1 MRPIKWH
8 NTGRRVRLVAT
19 LLVAMLCIASCSNER
34 NIVVMA
40 DVDIANWS
48 EPKSVTLKNDIG
60 KCTGELTI
68 VMHVNRY
75 FKAKEV
81 ELEIVSRTADS
92 LRLSEKIS
100 SRPTIEWPAPSAHS
114 VDVEIPYR
122 HNVEMR
128 REGPY
133 TYTITPL
140 KPLQGVE
147 SVGISFRTKTN

>member
-1 MRPIKWH
+1 MRHIEWH
-8 NTGRRVRLVAT
+8 NIGRKVLSAVIMLAVA
-19 LLVAMLCIASCSNER
+19 LCVASCSNER
-34 NIVVMA
+34 NIVVMT
-40 DVDIANWS
+40 DVDIAKWE

-68 VMHVNRY
+68 VLHVNRR
-75 FKAKEV
+75 FKAEKV

-92 LRLSEKIS
+92 LRYGEKIS

-128 REGPY
+128 RAGDY

-140 KPLQGVE
+140 QPLQGVE